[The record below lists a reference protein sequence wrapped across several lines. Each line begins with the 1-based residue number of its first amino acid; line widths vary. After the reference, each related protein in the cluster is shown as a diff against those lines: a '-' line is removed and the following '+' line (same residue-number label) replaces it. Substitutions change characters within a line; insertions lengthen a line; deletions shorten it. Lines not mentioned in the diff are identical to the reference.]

1 MVFQDSYSSFNPRA
15 TVADIIA
22 FGPRTAKKLA
32 LRTAGERAERLLDQ
46 VGLRPN
52 LFARRYP
59 HELSGGQRQRV
70 NIARA
75 LALEPRLLILN
86 EALSALDISERPKCS
101 LPLCRHRAQ
110 TRTLATGGADAY
122 RRMLCGAI
130 QNARNESPIRFRRFV
145 SPQHRPVNST
155 CASAG

>member
-22 FGPRTAKKLA
+22 FGPRAAKKLA

-75 LALEPRLLILN
+75 LALEPRLLFGPTSVAMLVLAGWLPHGGDLIL
-86 EALSALDISERPKCS
+86 APHTTHASRDIGRS
-101 LPLCRHRAQ
+101 
-110 TRTLATGGADAY
+110 
-122 RRMLCGAI
+122 
-130 QNARNESPIRFRRFV
+130 
-145 SPQHRPVNST
+145 
-155 CASAG
+155 